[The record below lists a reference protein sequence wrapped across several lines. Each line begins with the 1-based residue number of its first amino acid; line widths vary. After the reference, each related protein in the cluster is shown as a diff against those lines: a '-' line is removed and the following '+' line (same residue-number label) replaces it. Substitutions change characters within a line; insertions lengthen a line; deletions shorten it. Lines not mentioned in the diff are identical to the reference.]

1 MRGHS
6 SLLSNLWCTASKPE
20 APRIYKEH
28 LSMILRTRIR
38 LRRMSAK
45 TNDCS
50 LFPLHWGRC
59 PEGAERALPGKLNE
73 NRGKSDA
80 SRRIYDGIEAAAFP
94 AIPIEPAF
102 SIAPSSH
109 SPHSLNLQFLKKS
122 VKRPS
127 FYGIIIVTDE
137 ETQV

>member
-1 MRGHS
+1 MQKEPAKAGSFFDGRGKMMGSGLWRRLCRSINLAMPEGLRWQVSLVS
-6 SLLSNLWCTASKPE
+6 S
-20 APRIYKEH
+20 APR
-28 LSMILRTRIR
+28 
-38 LRRMSAK
+38 
-45 TNDCS
+45 
-50 LFPLHWGRC
+50 GRYHI
-59 PEGAERALPGKLNE
+59 GADRALLGKLNE

-137 ETQV
+137 KTQVWSI